1 MGQKAKNS
9 GAKSKE
15 QARHR
20 VMEAY
25 ASLPKARKELRIT
38 CHTENGTFI
47 VTFGLAGRSRAY
59 IHQDGPGDQLD
70 LSVGPQSEAV
80 QLFQTALDYLTLCH
94 FFVSSDLH
102 SRQRFGTDPE
112 VRSIPGATWS
122 ALGVKITYD
131 EERALN
137 PRPSSHARET

>member
-1 MGQKAKNS
+1 MGQKRKSS
-9 GAKSKE
+9 GAKTKE
-15 QARHR
+15 LSRQR

-25 ASLPKARKELRIT
+25 ASLPKSRKELRIT
-38 CHTENGTFI
+38 CHTENATFVVI
-47 VTFGLAGRSRAY
+47 FGLAGRSRAY

-70 LSVGPQSEAV
+70 LSVCPQSEAV
-80 QLFQTALDYLTLCH
+80 QLFQSALDYLTLCH
-94 FFVSSDLH
+94 FFVSSDPH

-112 VRSIPGATWS
+112 VRSIPGAAWS

-137 PRPSSHARET
+137 PRPSNHARET